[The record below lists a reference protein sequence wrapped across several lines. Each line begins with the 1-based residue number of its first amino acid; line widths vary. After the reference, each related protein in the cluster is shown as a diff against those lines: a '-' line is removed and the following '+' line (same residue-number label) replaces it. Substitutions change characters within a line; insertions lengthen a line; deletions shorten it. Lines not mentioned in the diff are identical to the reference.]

1 MHKHNEE
8 KLHYKMYKAG
18 KFWLYSTIA
27 VSSFVVGVQLK
38 PVSTALASE
47 AKIESDTSSQKASS
61 SSAADSSSSASSS
74 STKESSACSYTE
86 IWYQNH

>member
-27 VSSFVVGVQLK
+27 VSSFVVGG
-38 PVSTALASE
+38 PVETGLNGTC
-47 AKIESDTSSQKASS
+47 K
-61 SSAADSSSSASSS
+61 
-74 STKESSACSYTE
+74 
-86 IWYQNH
+86 